1 MTSEF
6 SLETQNITAENIP
19 LSTRSSN
26 DRHLLQ
32 IDLIFLF
39 RNKIDQQSKTEF
51 IITIKQQFNFIRD
64 LSFAPSIYDRYE
76 F

>member
-51 IITIKQQFNFIRD
+51 IITIK
-64 LSFAPSIYDRYE
+64 
-76 F
+76 